1 MLELFVEHDRGDCSM
16 ASVSS
21 ASIRVTSGTRH
32 LIEDDKVQTSSAMQH
47 LDADMPETLQT
58 KCESTTS
65 KNGLVLVLMTLQASD
80 FIIRSGPFSWDVLR
94 FRDGKMFRLIS
105 NGFGPEIRSND
116 EVESI
121 YWGDAGCNSSEFSI
135 RP

>member
-1 MLELFVEHDRGDCSM
+1 
-16 ASVSS
+16 
-21 ASIRVTSGTRH
+21 
-32 LIEDDKVQTSSAMQH
+32 MQH